1 MPMKRLL
8 TLVLAAMLALSLTA
22 CGAQS
27 ETGSGYPGD
36 DGTAQGGLNTVMHT
50 EFFTFTITGAALHST
65 LDDYV
70 PGLGQVVLAVD
81 MEVENTFSETIPMFD
96 TDFLLQWGNGEEDQ
110 AYCLLDTVADDQLP
124 ERYDLEKG
132 QARSGRL
139 YFAVPQD
146 AEDFTLTYLER
157 FDDGTTGDEFSVTFT
172 ADASGLP
179 QAPQVPQVPDETPKS
194 SSEEADAA

>member
-1 MPMKRLL
+1 MSMKRFL

-22 CGAQS
+22 CGS
-27 ETGSGYPGD
+27 GGETGSGYPDD
-36 DGTAQGGLNTVMHT
+36 DGTAKGKLDTVMHT

-70 PGLGQVVLAVD
+70 PGLGQAVLAVD
-81 MEVENTFSETIPMFD
+81 LEVENTFSETIPMFD
-96 TDFLLQWGNGEEDQ
+96 TDFLLQWGDGEEDQ

-146 AEDFTLTYLER
+146 VEDFTLTYLER
-157 FDDGTTGDEFSVTFT
+157 FDDGTTGNEFSVTFT
-172 ADASGLP
+172 ADTSDLP
-179 QAPQVPQVPDETPKS
+179 QAPQVPDETPES

>member
-8 TLVLAAMLALSLTA
+8 TLALAAVLALSLTA

-27 ETGSGYPGD
+27 ETGSGYPGE

-50 EFFTFTITGAALHST
+50 AFFTFALTGAALHST
-65 LDDYV
+65 LGDYM
-70 PGLGQVVLAVD
+70 PGLGQAVLAVD
-81 MEVENTFSETIPMFD
+81 LEVKNTFSEAIPMFD
-96 TDFLLQWGNGEEDQ
+96 TDFMLHWGDGEEDQ

-132 QARSGRL
+132 QSRSGRL
-139 YFAVPQD
+139 YFTVPQD

-157 FDDGTTGDEFSVTFT
+157 FDDGTTGDAFSVTFT
-172 ADASGLP
+172 ADASGLEQAPTIP
-179 QAPQVPQVPDETPKS
+179 QAPEVS
-194 SSEEADAA
+194 SSGEADAA

>member
-1 MPMKRLL
+1 MSIKRFL
-8 TLVLAAMLALSLTA
+8 TLVLAAMLTLSLTA
-22 CGAQS
+22 CGS
-27 ETGSGYPGD
+27 GGETGSGYPDD

-96 TDFLLQWGNGEEDQ
+96 TDFLLQWGDGEEDQ

-146 AEDFTLTYLER
+146 VEDFTLTYLEH
-157 FDDGTTGDEFSVTFT
+157 FDDGTTGNKFSVTFT
-172 ADASGLP
+172 ADTSDLP
-179 QAPQVPQVPDETPKS
+179 QAPQVPDETPES

>member
-1 MPMKRLL
+1 ML
-8 TLVLAAMLALSLTA
+8 TLSLTA
-22 CGAQS
+22 CGS
-27 ETGSGYPGD
+27 GGETGSGYPDD

-96 TDFLLQWGNGEEDQ
+96 TDFLLQWGDGEEDQ

-146 AEDFTLTYLER
+146 VEDFTLTYLER
-157 FDDGTTGDEFSVTFT
+157 FDDGTTGNKFSVTFT
-172 ADASGLP
+172 ADTSDLP
-179 QAPQVPQVPDETPKS
+179 QAPQVPDETPES

>member
-8 TLVLAAMLALSLTA
+8 TLALAAVLALSLTA

-50 EFFTFTITGAALHST
+50 EFFTFTLTGAALHST
-65 LDDYV
+65 LGDYM
-70 PGLGQVVLAVD
+70 PGLGQAVLAVD
-81 MEVENTFSETIPMFD
+81 LEVKNTFSETIPMFD
-96 TDFLLQWGNGEEDQ
+96 TDFLLQWGSTEEDQ

-132 QARSGRL
+132 QSRSGRL
-139 YFAVPQD
+139 YFTVPQD
-146 AEDFTLTYLER
+146 AENFTLTYLER
-157 FDDGTTGDEFSVTFT
+157 FDDGTTGDAFSVTFT
-172 ADASGLP
+172 ADASGLEQAPEIP
-179 QAPQVPQVPDETPKS
+179 QAPEVS
-194 SSEEADAA
+194 SSGEADAA

>member
-8 TLVLAAMLALSLTA
+8 TLALAAVLALSLTA

-27 ETGSGYPGD
+27 ETGSGYPGE

-50 EFFTFTITGAALHST
+50 AFFTFALTGAALHST
-65 LDDYV
+65 LGDYM

-96 TDFLLQWGNGEEDQ
+96 TDFVLQWGSTEEDQ

-157 FDDGTTGDEFSVTFT
+157 FDDGTTGNEFSVTFT

-179 QAPQVPQVPDETPKS
+179 QAPQVPDEAPES
-194 SSEEADAA
+194 SSGEADAA

>member
-8 TLVLAAMLALSLTA
+8 TLALAVVLVLSLTA
-22 CGAQS
+22 CGGRS
-27 ETGSGYPGD
+27 ETGSGYPGE
-36 DGTAQGGLNTVMHT
+36 DGTAQGKLDTVMHT
-50 EFFTFTITGAALHST
+50 EFFTFTLTGAALHST
-65 LDDYV
+65 LGDYM
-70 PGLGQVVLAVD
+70 PGLGQAVLAVD
-81 MEVENTFSETIPMFD
+81 LEVENTFSEAIPMFD
-96 TDFLLQWGNGEEDQ
+96 TDFVLRWGDGEEDQ

-139 YFAVPQD
+139 YFAVPRE
-146 AEDFTLTYLER
+146 AEDFMLTYLER

-172 ADASGLP
+172 ADASGLE
-179 QAPQVPQVPDETPKS
+179 QAPTIPQTPEVP